1 MKNLMLSTAL
11 LAILAGSAVA
21 QTATTEGAATTST
34 ATDTALATA
43 PGPGDLFRAAPSAT
57 DVLASDFIGM
67 RLYASEAALGTEAYE
82 GLQDSWTDI
91 GEVNDLILGQ
101 DGTVHAVLIDIGGFL
116 GLGERQV
123 AVQMPSIRFVQDA
136 ATADNDGDFFLVLM
150 ASRATLEGAPIYG
163 PDRGVEGM
171 IPGAAATD
179 TGGALRAPILRD
191 GYAAVERDALTS
203 KTLTGAEVYDAQDKR
218 IGDVSELVL
227 TPDGQVSDAVLD
239 VGGFLGIGSKR
250 VALPIA
256 DVDILQSQEGGKVRV
271 YVPHTREQL
280 EAMSGYEG

>member
-1 MKNLMLSTAL
+1 
-11 LAILAGSAVA
+11 
-21 QTATTEGAATTST
+21 
-34 ATDTALATA
+34 
-43 PGPGDLFRAAPSAT
+43 
-57 DVLASDFIGM
+57 M
-67 RLYASEAALGTEAYE
+67 RLYASEAALGTQAYE
-82 GLQDSWTDI
+82 GVQDSWTDI

-101 DGTVHAVLIDIGGFL
+101 DGTVQAVLIDIGGFL

-136 ATADNDGDFFLVLM
+136 ATADNDGDFFLVL
-150 ASRATLEGAPIYG
+150 AANRAALEGAPIYG
-163 PDRGVEGM
+163 RDGGVEGM
-171 IPGAAATD
+171 TPGAAATG
-179 TGGALRAPILRD
+179 TGSAPRAPILRD

-227 TPDGQVSDAVLD
+227 TPDGQVSEAVLD

-256 DVDILQSQEGGKVRV
+256 EVDILQSQDGGQVRV

-280 EAMSGYEG
+280 EAMSDYEG